1 MAGIH
6 RSYISAATRLFLAA
20 GLFLTAFRGLA
31 QDNEIS
37 APVVRLRDYCRDS
50 TPTGYSPRLNILT
63 LTPKS
68 NLHYLFP
75 LYHAL
80 KDEEKFRKI
89 YSDKGY
95 DDEVSQYFTFAGD
108 YRSALQYLVKSYDTI
123 DDATRRK
130 IYRTAAGLDNIVHA
144 DARRYIHLAA
154 KNRQVVMINES
165 FSKPLHRAFTQSLLA
180 DFYRMGFRYLAME
193 MLDNFSNRR
202 LSSVGMHSGY
212 YVAEPVAGELMRT
225 AIAMGY
231 TLVPYEDTLAGAHTA
246 DQRDSTQAGH
256 IYDILRKDPK
266 AKILVHA
273 SLTHIVKKTLPDGHV
288 PMAQYFW
295 RLSGI
300 EPLTIDQTD
309 MTEESNFGYGRV
321 IYQAYT
327 TKFHLTEP
335 SIALI
340 NDVPVNV
347 TDKDLYDL
355 CVIHPPTTWL
365 DGRPTWLSLGGLRQP
380 TYIKAP
386 SKEVFFVQ
394 AYYQKEIDGNDNT
407 PWQLVPADQTYIPG
421 GRTPT
426 GSVRYLLYLR
436 KGKYKVYF
444 RDINYRILDTLSIDV
459 N

>member
-1 MAGIH
+1 MAGIT
-6 RSYISAATRLFLAA
+6 RSLMKEGKRMVLLTVLAFSAVKCLS
-20 GLFLTAFRGLA
+20 
-31 QDNEIS
+31 QDDLS
-37 APVVRLRDYCRDS
+37 APVARLQEYCRDS
-50 TPTGYSPRLNILT
+50 TPMGYSPRLNILT

-89 YSDKGY
+89 YSDKGFY
-95 DDEVSQYFTFAGD
+95 DEVSQYFAFAGD
-108 YRSALQYLVKSYDTI
+108 YRTALQYLVKSYDTI

-130 IYRTAAGLDNIVHA
+130 IYKTAAGLENIVHA
-144 DARRYIHLAA
+144 EARRYIHLAA
-154 KNRQVVMINES
+154 KDRQVVMINES
-165 FSKPLHRAFTQSLLA
+165 FSKPLHRAFTLSLLA

-202 LSSVGMHSGY
+202 LTTVGMHSGY
-212 YVAEPVAGELMRT
+212 YVCEPVAGELMRT
-225 AIAMGY
+225 AISMGY
-231 TLVPYEDTLAGAHTA
+231 TLVPYEDTAAAVHTA
-246 DQRDSTQAGH
+246 DQRDSIQAET
-256 IYDILRKDPK
+256 IYSVLRKDPK

-273 SLTHIVKKTLPDGHV
+273 SFTHISKKLMPGGHI
-288 PMAQYFW
+288 PMALAFW

-300 EPLTIDQTD
+300 EPLTVDQTD
-309 MTEESNFGYGRV
+309 MTEESNFAYGRV

-327 TKFHLTEP
+327 TKFHLSES

-340 NDVPVNV
+340 NNAPVNV

-365 DGRPTWLSLGGLRQP
+365 DGRPTWLSLDGLRQP
-380 TYIKAP
+380 TYVKAS
-386 SKEVFFVQ
+386 SKDVFLVQ
-394 AYYQKEIDGNDNT
+394 AYYQKEIDNNDNT
-407 PWQLVPADQTYIPG
+407 PWQLIPADQTYTPG

-426 GSVRYLLYLR
+426 GSNRYLLYLR
-436 KGKYKVYF
+436 KGKYKIFF
-444 RDINYRILDTLSIDV
+444 RDINYRILSTLSIDV